1 MSYDIQI
8 FLLAAAILINLG
20 ITWRH
25 IKELKRLKRIEKYFD
40 LDDEDYGEGI
50 E

>member
-1 MSYDIQI
+1 MNYDVQI
-8 FLLAAAILINLG
+8 FLLAAAILINLF

-25 IKELKRLKRIEKYFD
+25 IKELKRLRRIEKYFD
-40 LDDEDYGEGI
+40 MDDEDYGENI